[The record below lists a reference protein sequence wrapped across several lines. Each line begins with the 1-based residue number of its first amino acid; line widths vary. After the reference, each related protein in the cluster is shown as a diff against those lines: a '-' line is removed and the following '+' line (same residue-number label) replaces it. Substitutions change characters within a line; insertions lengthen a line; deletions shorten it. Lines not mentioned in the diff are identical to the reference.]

1 MPWARWGSPLPALR
15 GPTLVPRAALGVGR
29 GLCACSL
36 CCSFCL
42 QQFGKILDV
51 EIIFNERGSKVGA
64 ARGWHC
70 YRELR
75 GGGRGSRDA
84 WGLLCLRSPPL
95 LPRRT
100 RAQGGPMSGHPCPA
114 ALCWPGGT
122 RVPVPQAPEGGE
134 GRGGLTLPVPAQA
147 ARVPLCVLVS
157 AVSSLLSVPLSQT
170 LLPAHGD
177 AGASAGTPGASRGP
191 SLGSLSLHCGSLISC
206 ASSPDSP
213 PLSLCPRTL
222 SLSLSVFFFLLFSSA
237 HRVLGL

>member
-15 GPTLVPRAALGVGR
+15 GPALVPRAALGVR
-29 GLCACSL
+29 WGLCGCSPCCSL
-36 CCSFCL
+36 CL

-64 ARGWHC
+64 ARGWRC

-75 GGGRGSRDA
+75 GGGQGSRDA

-95 LPRRT
+95 LPPRT
-100 RAQGGPMSGHPCPA
+100 RAQGGPVSGHPCPS
-114 ALCWPGGT
+114 ALCWLGGHEGPCAPST
-122 RVPVPQAPEGGE
+122 RW
-134 GRGGLTLPVPAQA
+134 RGGLTLPMPAQA

-157 AVSSLLSVPLSQT
+157 VVSSLLSVPLSQT

-177 AGASAGTPGASRGP
+177 AGASAGTPGASGGP
-191 SLGSLSLHCGSLISC
+191 SLGSLSLHCSLISC

-222 SLSLSVFFFLLFSSA
+222 SLSLSVSFFLLFSSA